1 MNFSESFIM
10 NIFTWLYSKVIGW
23 SKHPHAVYYLGV
35 LSFAESSFFPIPPDV
50 MLAPMS
56 LARPDRAWW
65 FAFLT
70 TLTSVLGGLFG
81 YLIGAF
87 AFEYIEPWLQNSSN
101 WPKFEMVRV
110 WFTEWGV
117 WIVFVAGFSPI
128 PYKLFTVTAGLLSL
142 AIIPFVIASFIGRGA
157 RFFLVAGLLKIAGPK
172 LEPLVLKYVEWIG
185 WITVLLLI
193 AAIVY
198 FKYIH

>member
-1 MNFSESFIM
+1 MRIFS
-10 NIFTWLYSKVIGW
+10 WLYDKVIGW
-23 SKHPHAVYYLGV
+23 SKHPHASYYLGA

-56 LARPDRAWW
+56 LARPNRAWW

-70 TLTSVLGGLFG
+70 TVTSVLGGVLG
-81 YLIGAF
+81 YFIGAF
-87 AFEYIEPWLQNSSN
+87 AFEFIEPWILSSSYLS
-101 WPKFEMVRV
+101 KFEIAKV
-110 WFTEWGV
+110 WFAEWGIWV
-117 WIVFVAGFSPI
+117 VFVAGFSPI

-142 AIIPFVIASFIGRGA
+142 ALIPFIIASFIGRGS
-157 RFFLVAGLLKIAGPK
+157 RFFLVAGLLKFVGPK

-193 AAIVY
+193 VAIVY
-198 FKYIH
+198 FKYLH